1 MLTLSVTGCLH
12 TDTTARAATLSCA
25 RQWGEACSSLRPHSA
40 DHMVALSGQSW
51 VVPEVRVCVCFHST
65 LFHSCR
71 ARGKPTTG
79 SEASVGC
86 NGAVASPKFVPS
98 DSHSSLQSGSILS
111 TCAWSRAA
119 VSLWAPSFLSEAELR
134 LKRSYNNCVAAKATW
149 TKRWAGT
156 FSWRWMFPCFQRQ
169 TSSGFM
175 WIRWATSAGYSY
187 IFLLCLCFSHK
198 MMGAHYMIFFFSRL
212 HEWINS
218 WIMVKQ
224 MYYWSLFITAQF
236 IFEKSPVL
244 RLYASHRGWS
254 ASKYVSKY
262 LDFLTRFVSCRTE
275 LGEED
280 WILLL

>member
-1 MLTLSVTGCLH
+1 MSRRNLTAPGCKSKRRHVDFVCDGMFAYWHDSESSDLIVRSPVRRSMLEPAASLSRSHGCFVR
-12 TDTTARAATLSCA
+12 TVMSCS
-25 RQWGEACSSLRPHSA
+25 RSS
-40 DHMVALSGQSW
+40 
-51 VVPEVRVCVCFHST
+51 CVCFHST

-198 MMGAHYMIFFFSRL
+198 MMEHIIWFFSL
-212 HEWINS
+212 VGYMNE
-218 WIMVKQ
+218 
-224 MYYWSLFITAQF
+224 
-236 IFEKSPVL
+236 
-244 RLYASHRGWS
+244 
-254 ASKYVSKY
+254 
-262 LDFLTRFVSCRTE
+262 
-275 LGEED
+275 
-280 WILLL
+280 